1 MTQNS
6 ATLAG
11 NITKFQIFKA
21 TDSSDV
27 SVDMLGACVE
37 LKYYESV
44 LSNTIS
50 VSAVIVET
58 GFTNSPGE
66 NNNPI
71 MGIIDTLPVRG
82 GEPVLLEFADAQ
94 PEPNK
99 LSFKTNDTALYVNRL
114 RGLDPGTQ
122 KDVYVIDL
130 CTREFLANEQTRVM
144 GRYDEKISDNVQTIL
159 TEQGGIEIK
168 KNINIDPTAIPYNFI
183 GNQKKPFYLC
193 TWLASKSVPELNVQ
207 GTSNVDGKGGAA
219 GYFFFENYEGFQFR
233 SLDKL
238 LDQKREPV
246 KKYIYTGNESY
257 PPEYNGHILN
267 VNVDRD
273 IDLQQNLA
281 LGTYANRSIF
291 FNYASMEYL
300 GRDYNIEDNQK
311 DKIVNAGDQDIAWV
325 APAFRKGPSRLMNHI
340 LDVGTLPSGND
351 AVEQLKNRKAH
362 PTKPTWN
369 AEDTM
374 VQSIMRYNQLFTIK
388 INIMIPGDFS
398 LKAGDLIFCDF
409 PLLTTDV
416 NTQVNDQSGGIYM
429 IASLCHRITTSDT
442 YTSLSLVRDTFGRKA
457 QPTS

>member
-50 VSAVIVET
+50 ATAIIVET
-58 GFTNSPGE
+58 GFTDTTNEDGD
-66 NNNPI
+66 PI

-114 RGLDPGTQ
+114 RDVDPGTQ

-130 CTREFLANEQTRVM
+130 CTREFLANEQTRVKK
-144 GRYDEKISDNVQTIL
+144 RYDEKISDNVKTIL
-159 TEQGGIEIK
+159 TEQGGIQIK
-168 KNINIDPTAIPYNFI
+168 KNINIDETAIPYNFI

-193 TWLASKSVPELNVQ
+193 TWLASRSVPVINVE
-207 GTSNVDGKGGAA
+207 GESNVDGKGGAA

-291 FNYASMEYL
+291 FNYASMEYS
-300 GRDYNIEDNQK
+300 GIDYNIVENQK

-325 APAFRKGPSRLMNHI
+325 APEFREGPSRLMNHI
-340 LDVGTLPSGND
+340 LDVGTLPSGDD
-351 AVEQLKNRKAH
+351 AVKQLKNRKAD
-362 PTKPTWN
+362 PTTPTWD
-369 AEDTM
+369 AEHTM

-457 QPTS
+457 QPTP

>member
-21 TDSSDV
+21 TDSSDI
-27 SVDMLGACVE
+27 SVDMIGACVE

-58 GFTNSPGE
+58 GLTNSPGE

-457 QPTS
+457 QPTP

>member
-21 TDSSDV
+21 TDSSDI
-27 SVDMLGACVE
+27 SVDMIGACVE

-130 CTREFLANEQTRVM
+130 CTREFLANEQTRVRK
-144 GRYDEKISDNVQTIL
+144 RYDEKISDNVKTIL
-159 TEQGGIEIK
+159 TEQGGIQIK

>member
-11 NITKFQIFKA
+11 NITKFQIFIA

-50 VSAVIVET
+50 ATAEIVET
-58 GFTNSPGE
+58 GFTDRTNKDG
-66 NNNPI
+66 NPI

-82 GEPVLLEFADAQ
+82 GEPVFLEFADAQ

-114 RGLDPGTQ
+114 RNIDPGTQ

-130 CTREFLANEQTRVM
+130 CTREFLTNEQTRVM
-144 GRYDEKISDNVQTIL
+144 KRYDEKISDNVKTIL
-159 TEQGGIEIK
+159 TEQGGIQIK
-168 KNINIDPTAIPYNFI
+168 KNINIDETAIPYNFI

-193 TWLASKSVPELNVQ
+193 TWLASKSVPVINVE
-207 GTSNVDGKGGAA
+207 GEGNVDGKGGAA

-273 IDLQQNLA
+273 KGGRLKRLVKNQIVGGTDLNILIDDRKHFLKSFIDAGGQGVQYNYESPDDALQALERILA
-281 LGTYANRSIF
+281 TN
-291 FNYASMEYL
+291 
-300 GRDYNIEDNQK
+300 
-311 DKIVNAGDQDIAWV
+311 
-325 APAFRKGPSRLMNHI
+325 
-340 LDVGTLPSGND
+340 
-351 AVEQLKNRKAH
+351 
-362 PTKPTWN
+362 
-369 AEDTM
+369 
-374 VQSIMRYNQLFTIK
+374 
-388 INIMIPGDFS
+388 
-398 LKAGDLIFCDF
+398 
-409 PLLTTDV
+409 
-416 NTQVNDQSGGIYM
+416 
-429 IASLCHRITTSDT
+429 
-442 YTSLSLVRDTFGRKA
+442 
-457 QPTS
+457 

>member
-50 VSAVIVET
+50 ATAVIVET
-58 GFTNSPGE
+58 GFTDRTNEDG
-66 NNNPI
+66 NPI

-82 GEPVLLEFADAQ
+82 GEPVFLEFADAQ

-114 RGLDPGTQ
+114 RDLDPGTQ

-130 CTREFLANEQTRVM
+130 CTREFLTNEQTRVM
-144 GRYDEKISDNVQTIL
+144 KRYDVKFSDNVKTIL
-159 TEQGGIEIK
+159 TEQGGIQIK
-168 KNINIDPTAIPYNFI
+168 KNINIDETAIPYNFI

-291 FNYASMEYL
+291 FNYASMEYS

-325 APAFRKGPSRLMNHI
+325 SPAFRKGPSRLMNHI
-340 LDVGTLPSGND
+340 LDVGTLPSGDD
-351 AVEQLKNRKAH
+351 AVKQLKNRKAD

>member
-6 ATLAG
+6 AALAG
-11 NITKFQIFKA
+11 KIDKFQIFKA
-21 TDSSDV
+21 KEGSNI

-50 VSAVIVET
+50 ASAIIVET
-58 GFTNSPGE
+58 GFTDRTDEDGE
-66 NNNPI
+66 LI
-71 MGIIDTLPVRG
+71 RGIVDTLPVRG
-82 GEPVLLEFADAQ
+82 GEPVFLEFEDAQ

-130 CTREFLANEQTRVM
+130 CTREFLTNEQTRVKK
-144 GRYDEKISDNVQTIL
+144 RYDEKISDNVRTIL
-159 TEQGGIEIK
+159 TEQGGIQIK
-168 KNINIDPTAIPYNFI
+168 KNINIDETAIPYNFI

-193 TWLASKSVPELNVQ
+193 TWLASKSVPVISIE
-207 GTSNVDGKGGAA
+207 GESNVDGRGGAA

-238 LDQKREPV
+238 LDKKRDPV

-257 PPEYNGHILN
+257 PPEYNGHITS
-267 VNVDRD
+267 VSMDRD

-291 FNYASMEYL
+291 FNYASMYYE
-300 GRDYNIEDNQK
+300 GRDYNIVKNQK
-311 DKIVNAGDQDIAWV
+311 DKIVNAGEHDIAWV
-325 APAFRKGPSRLMNHI
+325 APAFREGPSRLMNHI
-340 LDVGTLPSGND
+340 LDVGTLPSGNT
-351 AVEQLKNRKAH
+351 AKEQLENRKEN
-362 PTKPTWN
+362 PTKPTWD
-369 AEDTM
+369 AADTM

-398 LKAGDLIFCDF
+398 LKAGDLIHCEF
-409 PLLTTDV
+409 PLLTTDTNKEV
-416 NTQVNDQSGGIYM
+416 NPESGGIYM
-429 IASLCHRITTSDT
+429 IASLCHRITPENT
-442 YTSLSLVRDTFGRKA
+442 YTSLSLVRDTKGRKS
-457 QPTS
+457 PSN